1 MIPGRSEKKNRYSRQ
16 SSGLRVLLTGVS
28 LLILILLAFGI
39 YSMLRLPAMRLSA
52 DYYFPFLKASQWTEN
67 LIADQT
73 LLVQSKTDLAKALR
87 TLMKEN
93 AMLAAE
99 RAVVSDLKKENAE
112 LRSLLKLGSKG
123 AFRPVFA
130 EVLARKPMTWQEMF
144 TIDKGSR
151 DGLEPGNLV
160 AASVYSENGSDPPI
174 AVIGKV
180 KSVTGHTADVSTILS
195 QDFRISVSSPAA
207 RSSGILEGAR
217 HISDMCATLK
227 FLPLNAI
234 PSSGQLV
241 CTNAFSG
248 NSPPGLPVG
257 RIAAGSSPAQDS
269 PRNRLYHET
278 GVRPF
283 ESPAEVRFVAVF
295 VKDKR

>member
-1 MIPGRSEKKNRYSRQ
+1 MISTRPDRKNRYSRHTP
-16 SSGLRVLLTGVS
+16 GLKLLFIGAAVM
-28 LLILILLAFGI
+28 ILILLAFGF

-52 DYYFPFLKASQWTEN
+52 DYYFPFLKAVQWTEN
-67 LIADQT
+67 RIADQT
-73 LLVQSKTDLAKALR
+73 LLAQDKNTLVKALQ
-87 TLMKEN
+87 TLMKDN
-93 AMLAAE
+93 AILAAE

-112 LRSLLKLGSKG
+112 LRSLLKLGAKDS
-123 AFRPVFA
+123 FHPVFA
-130 EVLARKPMTWQEMF
+130 EVLARKPMTWQEKF
-144 TIDKGSR
+144 TIDRGSR

-160 AASVYSENGSDPPI
+160 AASVFSENDRAPSI
-174 AVIGKV
+174 AVIGRI

-195 QDFRISVSSPAA
+195 QDFRISVSIPAT

-217 HISDMCATLK
+217 HISDMRATLK
-227 FLPLNAI
+227 FLPLEAV
-234 PSSGQLV
+234 PTPGQLV

-257 RIAAGSSPAQDS
+257 RIVSVGSAVQDS
-269 PRNRLYHET
+269 RRNLLYHEI

-295 VKDKR
+295 VKDKK

>member
-1 MIPGRSEKKNRYSRQ
+1 MISTRTEKKKRYSGQ
-16 SSGLRVLLTGVS
+16 PGLKLLFIGAAV
-28 LLILILLAFGI
+28 LILILLAFGL

-52 DYYFPFLKASQWTEN
+52 DYYYPFLKAAQWAEDR
-67 LIADQT
+67 IADQS
-73 LLVQSKTDLAKALR
+73 LLAQNKTTLAKALR
-87 TLMKEN
+87 NLMREN
-93 AMLAAE
+93 SMLTAE

-112 LRSLLKLGSKG
+112 LRALLQLRAKG
-123 AFRPVFA
+123 TFRPVFA

-160 AASVYSENGSDPPI
+160 TASVSESGSVPSI
-174 AVIGKV
+174 AVIGRI

-195 QDFRISVSSPAA
+195 QDFRISVSIPAT

-217 HISDMCATLK
+217 NISDMRATLK
-227 FLPLNAI
+227 FLPLNAV
-234 PSSGQLV
+234 PSPGQLV

-257 RIAAGSSPAQDS
+257 RIVSGSSAVRDS
-269 PRNRLYHET
+269 RRNLLYHET

>member
-1 MIPGRSEKKNRYSRQ
+1 MISTRPEKKKRYSSRPQ
-16 SSGLRVLLTGVS
+16 GLKLLFFGAAG
-28 LLILILLAFGI
+28 LILILLAFGL
-39 YSMLRLPAMRLSA
+39 YSMLRLPVMRLSS
-52 DYYFPFLKASQWTEN
+52 DYYFPFLKAVQWTEDR
-67 LIADQT
+67 IADQT
-73 LLVQSKTDLAKALR
+73 LLAQSKTTLAKALR
-87 TLMKEN
+87 NLMTEN
-93 AMLAAE
+93 SMLSAE

-112 LRSLLKLGSKG
+112 LRSLLKLGAKG
-123 AFRPVFA
+123 TFRPVFA
-130 EVLARKPMTWQEMF
+130 EVLARKPMTWQERF

-160 AASVYSENGSDPPI
+160 TASVFSETGRAPSI
-174 AVIGKV
+174 AVIGRI

-195 QDFRISVSSPAA
+195 QDFRISVSIPAA

-217 HISDMCATLK
+217 RISDMCATLK
-227 FLPLNAI
+227 FLPLEAV
-234 PSSGQLV
+234 PSPGQLV

-257 RIAAGSSPAQDS
+257 RIVSRSSGVRDS
-269 PRNRLYHET
+269 RRNLLYHEI